1 MAQYFPRKIVMN
13 RAMTIKY
20 NKEQQSFFFLSH
32 DDVEVVL
39 QAFGFVQ
46 FDDDNFW
53 DSCETELPFS
63 CEILLTSI
71 SGFLDSWFSNFL

>member
-46 FDDDNFW
+46 FDDDNF
-53 DSCETELPFS
+53 
-63 CEILLTSI
+63 
-71 SGFLDSWFSNFL
+71 